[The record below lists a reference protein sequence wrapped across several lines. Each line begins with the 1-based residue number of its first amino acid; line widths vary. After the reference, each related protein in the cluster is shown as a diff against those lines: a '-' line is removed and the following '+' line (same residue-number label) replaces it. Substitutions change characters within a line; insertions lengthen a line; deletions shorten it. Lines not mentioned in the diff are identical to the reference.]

1 MVTLSKKS
9 AHIPYCGRL
18 ARSRVINRVIFYKP
32 KFNCLAPNANAQAK
46 SDNRAFARTV
56 ESRGPARG
64 RARAAAAGPVHMYAG
79 VNSNSPGRSCD
90 PEVRMRTDQ
99 RVPRGSRMPG
109 SRDVMDGTRARAHGR
124 DTRHGAQAQP
134 TCANTPRPRPRRLLL
149 GTFEKCLLRSTS
161 IGCFCSS
168 KPWQFY
174 CWHAVASRN
183 TKATHTAEPRG
194 IQHLASLASSIRA
207 GSSSPPSLSRR
218 TNDAPWVPVMPGS

>member
-1 MVTLSKKS
+1 
-9 AHIPYCGRL
+9 
-18 ARSRVINRVIFYKP
+18 
-32 KFNCLAPNANAQAK
+32 
-46 SDNRAFARTV
+46 
-56 ESRGPARG
+56 
-64 RARAAAAGPVHMYAG
+64 MYAG

-161 IGCFCSS
+161 IGCSFVLRS
-168 KPWQFY
+168 P
-174 CWHAVASRN
+174 
-183 TKATHTAEPRG
+183 
-194 IQHLASLASSIRA
+194 
-207 GSSSPPSLSRR
+207 GSSTAGTPWLRETRRRPTRQSQEAFSTLHPLPAAFERAARAPRHCPGVPTMHHGSRSCPGLEHENHHTSAATESSTEGQRPPER
-218 TNDAPWVPVMPGS
+218 DPHE